1 MEKSSNGICFSYET
15 LESGRTMSTE
25 KLENFVNNKRNNHK
39 TARHGLQREITYTFP
54 SDVVVCEKK
63 GTQDALDF
71 KVGGRT
77 LGRHNTEI

>member
-25 KLENFVNNKRNNHK
+25 KLDNFVNNKRNNNK
-39 TARHGLQREITYTFP
+39 TARDGLQRKITYTFP
-54 SDVVVCEKK
+54 SDDVVCEEK

-71 KVGGRT
+71 KLGGST